1 MELLAARASI
11 VSFLLAAA
19 SVVPLTAGAIGV
31 ENLKDFEALY
41 GRYAPGGDCK
51 RQPQFVVDVSGFTF
65 EVAGK
70 AEKVTNSEYAAS
82 FGGNG
87 YRGIQQWFFP
97 FVGPQETHPILLTFN
112 AAEKPGVVTVEHYDE
127 GTPGMPKASARN
139 AALVQGSPYAK
150 CK

>member
-1 MELLAARASI
+1 MGLVIARASI
-11 VSFLLAAA
+11 ASLLLAVA
-19 SVVPLTAGAIGV
+19 SAMPLTAGAVPV
-31 ENLKDFEALY
+31 ENLKGFEALF

-51 RQPQFVVDVSGFTF
+51 RQPQFVVDVAGFTF

-70 AEKVTNSEYAAS
+70 AEKVTNAEYAAS

-87 YRGIQQWFFP
+87 YQGIQQWFFP

-127 GTPGMPKASARN
+127 GTPGGPKASARN
-139 AALVQGSPYAK
+139 AALVKGSPYAK
-150 CK
+150 CN